1 MTQDMFALEAN
12 LPTSLLPS
20 TLKYKNFLKSVAQF
34 FLALLYNWNDVIIL
48 YSFSKIKKY

>member
-20 TLKYKNFLKSVAQF
+20 TLKYKNFLKVSHNF
-34 FLALLYNWNDVIIL
+34 FWLYYITGMML
-48 YSFSKIKKY
+48 